1 MGIKY
6 ERGTLGDE
14 LKSACLSVRRSAF
27 RVQRSNSGGDD
38 RIRTCDRLLTY
49 NGLANRRLQPL
60 GHISATAKTYSS
72 PRAPFV
78 KPTPPRPPRRKLTL
92 TPTRRGDKIQ
102 THVPTFRRQETPSHG
117 RDSEPHPGRHGQ
129 QH

>member
-1 MGIKY
+1 MVIKY

-14 LKSACLSVRRSAF
+14 LKSACLSVHRSAF
-27 RVQRSNSGGDD
+27 RVHHSNSGGDG

-72 PRAPFV
+72 PRPPFV
-78 KPTPPRPPRRKLTL
+78 KPRLTRSHVPKTPAPPPPR
-92 TPTRRGDKIQ
+92 GD
-102 THVPTFRRQETPSHG
+102 
-117 RDSEPHPGRHGQ
+117 
-129 QH
+129 